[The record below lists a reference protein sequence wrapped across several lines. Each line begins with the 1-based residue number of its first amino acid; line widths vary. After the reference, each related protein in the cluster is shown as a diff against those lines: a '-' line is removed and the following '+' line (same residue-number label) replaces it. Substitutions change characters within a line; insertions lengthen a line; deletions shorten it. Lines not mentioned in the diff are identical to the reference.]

1 MLRSPARTWIGLA
14 MALATLAAPSV
25 SRGQTEGSS
34 SPQTAPAESAYQAL
48 GRLVL
53 MHEGRRKPLDTVA
66 RQEVKAV
73 TGRQSFEP
81 IGPDGT
87 TGPEWGPVAALFSWS
102 NAPDFWDDQR
112 FILAEYLPLRR
123 MLLSSSIDSVLRAV
137 VDDPETSEGLK
148 QRVQSILD
156 RKATTEGPDGIA
168 TVDELKSIA
177 RDAGLPDALQDPV
190 EALAH
195 RIDGHEKFLSPREL
209 EEATVPIKG
218 RQVRFDQ
225 WYIDIAMRSRPD
237 PKTNIPPTLSTLEK
251 KVGEVFNRLTRYQA
265 IRGDHGSGMLGAE
278 VNVDRLVPRPA
289 NAKYIEFLGLVRE
302 KYDAFVEGNKD
313 ELNLPSIDRVKRDM
327 RDVKVITLEAPGGQ
341 EFRLDQFLAV
351 LVDVPG
357 ADFNPVER
365 DALSTLAEY
374 YGDLPAEDRKVPGT
388 DDDADE
394 QLQAWLMADA
404 DWAPVAL
411 ILESDLGQLAQ
422 AGYDR
427 DELNRFREA
436 ILAAKETE
444 ADEPG
449 SLAAEQA
456 EAVVASTRALAA
468 DLSTYPTVAEVDREV
483 HYNTFAP
490 FYKAPTYY
498 GLGFALLG
506 LCLMI
511 GTISGGAAGTIRKS
525 LYGLGL
531 LGLVGGIGLEI
542 YGFALRILIS
552 GWAPVTNL
560 YETVIWVALIA
571 AVIGLVLEAIYRRV
585 YPAAAA
591 AGVAML
597 CTIIAANAQSVLNP
611 NIEAL
616 NPILRSNYWLTIH
629 VITIVS
635 SYAAFALALGLG
647 LIGTWFYLTA
657 PYRRDVGMGELSRP
671 LMAVPVLAGLGTVG
685 IYGSYNGWASA
696 SESMISLW
704 GLGISGAD
712 ILFFGGWALAAA
724 GIAVMVMVL
733 SGLLGEVIAR
743 LTLRNQRASAAEG
756 TTTSA
761 EATVEAVSSEGGGT
775 ATLTRPSIAA
785 IKARNAEMYGH
796 GGDDP
801 RERAMRDRA
810 EQVKP
815 ISSFVYR
822 ALQVGVLL
830 VAAGTILGGVWADY
844 SWGRFWGWDPKEV
857 SALITLLVYLI
868 PLHGRFAGWIGSF
881 GMTMAAVLCFNSVLM
896 AWYGV
901 NFLLGVGLHSYGF
914 AEGGNQG
921 AVLLSALVVSS
932 LAFGAIWRR
941 SLAKREITP
950 TVAA

>member
-25 SRGQTEGSS
+25 SRAQSEGSS
-34 SPQTAPAESAYQAL
+34 SQTSPDESAYRAL

-102 NAPDFWDDQR
+102 NAPDYWDDQR

-123 MLLSSSIDSVLRAV
+123 MLLSSSIGSLLQAV
-137 VDDPETSEGLK
+137 ADDPETSESLK
-148 QRVQSILD
+148 ERVQSILARQD
-156 RKATTEGPDGIA
+156 EIEGPDGIA
-168 TVDELKSIA
+168 TVEELKSIA
-177 RDAGLPDALQDPV
+177 RDAGLPDSLQDPI

-209 EEATVPIKG
+209 EEATVPIQG

-237 PKTNIPPTLSTLEK
+237 PKTNIPPTLSPLEK

-278 VNVDRLVPRPA
+278 VDVDRLIPRPA
-289 NAKYIEFLGLVRE
+289 NARYIEFLGSVRA
-302 KYDAFVEGNKD
+302 KYDAFVEANK
-313 ELNLPSIDRVKRDM
+313 ETLNLPMIDRVRRDM

-394 QLQAWLMADA
+394 QLLAWLKADA

-411 ILESDLGQLAQ
+411 ILDSDLDELAE

-427 DELNRFREA
+427 DEVSRFREA
-436 ILAAKETE
+436 ILAAKDAE

-449 SLAAEQA
+449 SLTADQA

-468 DLSTYPTVAEVDREV
+468 DLSTYPTVVEVDREV

-511 GTISGGAAGTIRKS
+511 GTISGGAAGAIRKS
-525 LYGLGL
+525 LYALGL
-531 LGLVGGIGLEI
+531 LGLVGGIGLEV

-571 AVIGLVLEAIYRRV
+571 AVIGLILEAIYRRV

-685 IYGSYNGWASA
+685 IYGSYNGWSSA
-696 SESMISLW
+696 STSMISLW
-704 GLGISGAD
+704 GLNISGAD
-712 ILFFGGWALAAA
+712 LLFFGGWALAAA

-733 SGLLGEVIAR
+733 SGLFGELIAR
-743 LTLRNQRASAAEG
+743 LTLRNQRASANQG
-756 TTTSA
+756 
-761 EATVEAVSSEGGGT
+761 ATAAVDSKVEAVSSSETGGGT
-775 ATLTRPSIAA
+775 ATLARPSIAE

-801 RERAMRDRA
+801 RERAMRERA

-881 GMTMAAVLCFNSVLM
+881 GMTMASVLCFNSVLM

-921 AVLLSALVVSS
+921 AVLLSALLVSS

-941 SLAKREITP
+941 SLAKREISP
-950 TVAA
+950 TVA